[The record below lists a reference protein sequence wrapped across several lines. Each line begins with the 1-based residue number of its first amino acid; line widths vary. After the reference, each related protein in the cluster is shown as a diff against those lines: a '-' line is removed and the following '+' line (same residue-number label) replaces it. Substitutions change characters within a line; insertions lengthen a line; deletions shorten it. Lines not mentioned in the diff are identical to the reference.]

1 MECNTRFYKNR
12 VELKFLAISTR
23 KIPLVEREI
32 GSSWEGKIGSGEKV
46 PYSSLSPLVMR
57 RLRFD

>member
-32 GSSWEGKIGSGEKV
+32 GSSWEGKIGSGRE
-46 PYSSLSPLVMR
+46 STIFFTQS
-57 RLRFD
+57 FGDEET